1 MYLYK
6 YHSLH
11 HWVGCRDL
19 TFDCHYSSFS
29 AFHIVM
35 LRRAVLV
42 LFPGIGFWTDSQSG
56 KHVSFAKVER
66 CAIEFQDL
74 AISIQQNGHKQ
85 PSARTK
91 RERERDDWMRFNRCA
106 PRCRR
111 KYGLD
116 SAVVGENLG
125 PKNQVGVRVGLANSA
140 RGRPGLGTS

>member
-1 MYLYK
+1 M
-6 YHSLH
+6 
-11 HWVGCRDL
+11 CRL
-19 TFDCHYSSFS
+19 PK
-29 AFHIVM
+29 
-35 LRRAVLV
+35 LRDVQSNSKT
-42 LFPGIGFWTDSQSG
+42 WQSQFNRMATNSRR
-56 KHVSFAKVER
+56 HA
-66 CAIEFQDL
+66 Q
-74 AISIQQNGHKQ
+74 
-85 PSARTK
+85 